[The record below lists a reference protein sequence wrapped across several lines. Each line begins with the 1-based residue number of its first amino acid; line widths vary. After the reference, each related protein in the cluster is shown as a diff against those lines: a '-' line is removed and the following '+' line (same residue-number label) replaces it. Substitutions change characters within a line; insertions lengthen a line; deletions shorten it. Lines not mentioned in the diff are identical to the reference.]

1 MTNADK
7 NLDDLISQA
16 LDAEDR
22 ELLDRYAAE
31 PDYITQAVGLF
42 SGALGWVMAVLLVF
56 VLIFTGLM
64 VWTGWQ
70 FFTTTDPVMSLR
82 WGLGTIAIIQIII
95 FMRGIMMQ
103 KILINQVLREVKRL
117 ELQVAR
123 HVSGDS

>member
-1 MTNADK
+1 MTKADK
-7 NLDDLISQA
+7 DLDDLISQA

-31 PDYITQAVGLF
+31 PGFITQAFGLF

-64 VWTGWQ
+64 IWTGWE
-70 FFTTTDPVMSLR
+70 FFNTSDPVMSLR
-82 WGLGTIAIIQIII
+82 WGLGTIACIQVII

-103 KILINQVLREVKRL
+103 KIMINQVLREVKRL

-123 HVSGDS
+123 KAAGEP